1 LKDLE
6 ELITND
12 GTLSLRSLI
21 YKENFHSNIG
31 ALKETK
37 NKFIKPSKL
46 ERFKNKSIKV
56 LDICFGLGYNS
67 ALLFKE
73 LLNQSTKLDW
83 FALEIDKRPL
93 NFSINNNFF
102 KHLWDQKVIE
112 ILESLYKKGNYIDN
126 EFNCKIIW
134 GDARKKIFHIPK
146 HIKFDLIFLDGFSP
160 QKCPEIW
167 TEEFLSKIKKSLN
180 QRGYLITYSSAAAV
194 RKTLIDLGLKIYK
207 IKPKIETSGNWSD
220 GTIAILNPYFDEY
233 KKNSFLKE
241 LSMMELEHL
250 ETKAS
255 IPYRDPSFDCTSGEI
270 LKNRKDEQ
278 LESNLSSTEVWRKKW
293 HMTKAP
299 FNS

>member
-12 GTLSLRSLI
+12 GTITLKSLI

-67 ALLFKE
+67 AFLFKE

-93 NFSINNNFF
+93 NFSINSDF
-102 KHLWDQKVIE
+102 KNLWDQKVIE
-112 ILESLYKKGNYIDN
+112 ILESLHRKGNYMDK

-167 TEEFLSKIKKSLN
+167 TEEFLSKIKQSLN
-180 QRGYLITYSSAAAV
+180 QRGYLITYSSSAAV

-207 IKPKIETSGNWSD
+207 IKPKIETSANWSD
-220 GTIAILNPYFDEY
+220 GTIAMLNPHLDEY
-233 KKNSFLKE
+233 KKNPFLKE
-241 LSMMELEHL
+241 LSIMELEHL

-255 IPYRDPSFDCTSGEI
+255 IPYRDPSFDYTSAEI

-278 LESNLSSTEVWRKKW
+278 LESNLLSTEVWRKKW
-293 HMTKAP
+293 QMTKAP

>member
-1 LKDLE
+1 MDNLE

-12 GTLSLRSLI
+12 GTISLRSLI

-67 ALLFKE
+67 AFLFKE
-73 LLNQSTKLDW
+73 LISQSTKLDW

-93 NFSINNNFF
+93 NFSINSNFF
-102 KHLWDQKVIE
+102 KNLWDQKVIE
-112 ILESLYKKGNYIDN
+112 IFEALYKTGNYIDK

-134 GDARKKIFHIPK
+134 GDARKKISHIPK
-146 HIKFDLIFLDGFSP
+146 NIKFDLIFLDGFSP

-180 QRGYLITYSSAAAV
+180 NRGYLITYSSSAAV
-194 RKTLIDLGLKIYK
+194 RKTLIDLGLTIYK
-207 IKPKIETSGNWSD
+207 IKPKIESPANWSD
-220 GTIAILNPYFDEY
+220 GTIAMLNPYFDEH

-241 LSMMELEHL
+241 LSIMELEHL

-255 IPYRDPSFDCTSGEI
+255 IPYRDPSFNCTSKEI

-278 LESNLSSTEVWRKKW
+278 LESNLLPTEVRLSLI
-293 HMTKAP
+293 HI
-299 FNS
+299 